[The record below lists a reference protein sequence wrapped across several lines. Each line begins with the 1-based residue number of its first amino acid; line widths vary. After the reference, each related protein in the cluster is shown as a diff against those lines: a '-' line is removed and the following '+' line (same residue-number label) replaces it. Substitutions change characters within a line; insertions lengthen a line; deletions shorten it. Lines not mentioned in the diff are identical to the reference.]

1 MSAMPTRRNRRASQG
16 LSGTRTARTVP
27 SVMAIEALERRDC
40 PAAIAIIGTKEV
52 SEATGET
59 FLRVRLS
66 ESIAKPVSV
75 DYFLRGDA
83 TFGRDYRLSEGARQL
98 TAPTGTLTFK
108 PGETLKKIS
117 IGIVNDTAREQN
129 ESLSLNLFRPRGA
142 TLSGSTSATIT
153 IKDDDSYT
161 ASIIGPSRLQAGA
174 TGTYTLQLSAP
185 ATQAHTFYVNTE
197 DRSAFTPTDYAAL
210 TKLPLTFTAGQSAKT
225 FTVSTRANVGQEAD
239 ESFSINVSTTTAGMP
254 PIEPTSITIIGNGV
268 PSPPSGPVLTT
279 ATFTHDYGW
288 GIVNA
293 SASVAKLLGRTTA
306 FPEVKDLGG
315 VNWGNDVVR
324 APEAWSQGYTGK
336 GIVVA
341 VIDTGVDY
349 THPALQQSIWVNT
362 REVPND
368 GIDNDNN
375 GFTDDVRGWDFVDT
389 DNNPMD
395 EVSAGGGH
403 GTHVAGSIAAV
414 GSAFGPRGVAYGS
427 KIMPIRVLGAGGGTN
442 QAVADGIRYAATN
455 GAHVINLSLGSPGAV
470 APAIRDAIS
479 RATALGAIVVAAA
492 GNDREPSPSAPAS
505 LAEQS
510 GVISVGAI
518 NQNLRLGVW
527 PRPYGPPGGSAYA
540 GFSPSLKHVVAPGEN
555 VTSSV
560 PQGYPGA
567 TTSPAGTFA
576 ALSGT
581 SMAAPHVA
589 GVVALM
595 LGTVPNPKAPGVRD
609 RVVNAL
615 VTTSQQPPPLSPAAL
630 AAAAANRGATGVV
643 TARIVS
649 PTVRPLSAAPAQ
661 AAPANV
667 AVARAFVAIDM
678 DQARR
683 PETGRTV
690 SARPASPGIGTIA
703 SPQLLARLV
712 TGRAS

>member
-1 MSAMPTRRNRRASQG
+1 MSRRLGR
-16 LSGTRTARTVP
+16 GTNVG
-27 SVMAIEALERRDC
+27 IEGLERRDC
-40 PAAIAIIGTKEV
+40 PAVVSIVGPTEVAEAGTPVTFTATLSAAQSRPVEV
-52 SEATGET
+52 TYFTSGTATTGQ
-59 FLRVRLS
+59 
-66 ESIAKPVSV
+66 
-75 DYFLRGDA
+75 
-83 TFGRDYRLSEGARQL
+83 DYRLSLGRVSM
-98 TAPTGTLTFK
+98 PTPSGTLTFR
-108 PGETLKKIS
+108 PGVTSLPITFTP
-117 IGIVNDTAREQN
+117 INDTAREGN
-129 ESLSLNLFRPRGA
+129 ETFRLSLAAARGHTLGARTVAISLIDDDNYTA
-142 TLSGSTSATIT
+142 TLG
-153 IKDDDSYT
+153 
-161 ASIIGPSRLQAGA
+161 GPSRVQPN
-174 TGTYTLQLSAP
+174 TTTRFTLQLSSP
-185 ATQAHTFYVNTE
+185 ATRNETFYVNTE
-197 DRSAFTPTDYAAL
+197 DRTATTAPDYAPL
-210 TKLPLTFTAGQSAKT
+210 KNLPITFSPGQKSKEFSIVTRPAASTGFDRSFVITATPQAKEFPAVAS
-225 FTVSTRANVGQEAD
+225 FTVTVAATGAPP
-239 ESFSINVSTTTAGMP
+239 TAPDG
-254 PIEPTSITIIGNGV
+254 PTIAPT
-268 PSPPSGPVLTT
+268 
-279 ATFTHDYGW
+279 TFTHDYGW

-324 APEAWSQGYTGK
+324 APESWAQGYTGK
-336 GIVVA
+336 GVVVA

-395 EVSAGGGH
+395 EVSADGGH
-403 GTHVAGSIAAV
+403 GTHVAGTIAAV

-427 KIMPIRVLGAGGGTN
+427 KIMPIRVLGARGEGTS

-455 GAHVINLSLGSPGAV
+455 GAHVINLSLGFPGAV

-518 NQNLRLGVW
+518 NENLRLGVW
-527 PRPYGPPGGSAYA
+527 PRPYGPPRGSAYA

-630 AAAAANRGATGVV
+630 AAAAANRGATGVA

-667 AVARAFVAIDM
+667 AVARAFVAIDI

-690 SARPASPGIGTIA
+690 AARPASPGIGTIA
-703 SPQLLARLV
+703 TPQLLARLV